1 MVLHVT
7 GFCAQ
12 CRISNRWSWI
22 IMLMVTGSIFRTS
35 NIPQL
40 VYGKSAHLSTQG
52 AFVCFVVHIVCQ
64 VYDVIAYYSL
74 VLYLQF
80 CSTLTTNFFY
90 RAAYLVVLKICKLL
104 VTCVGHAQVQMVA
117 DACQTPDAPPGTT
130 ASAVSPA
137 VHKHA
142 VLLQQ
147 ALLHVPNPNA
157 ECMTRN
163 VASKIGQHLGK
174 QVRIGIRITISFDP
188 HKQYTLTQ
196 YLNMIIG

>member
-1 MVLHVT
+1 MH
-7 GFCAQ
+7 
-12 CRISNRWSWI
+12 
-22 IMLMVTGSIFRTS
+22 
-35 NIPQL
+35 
-40 VYGKSAHLSTQG
+40 H
-52 AFVCFVVHIVCQ
+52 
-64 VYDVIAYYSL
+64 
-74 VLYLQF
+74 
-80 CSTLTTNFFY
+80 Y

-117 DACQTPDAPPGTT
+117 DACQVPDAPAGT
-130 ASAVSPA
+130 ASVSPA

-174 QVRIGIRITISFDP
+174 QVRIGITIP
-188 HKQYTLTQ
+188 L
-196 YLNMIIG
+196 I